1 MRCEPLSPGL
11 AEPLAELFEALRAAG
26 DERWFHPHPLTR
38 EEAERLSAYEG
49 RDVYR
54 VLTEDGRVLAYGML
68 RGWDEGYEVP
78 SLGLAV
84 HPRARGRGAGRALV
98 DHLHEAARARGA
110 ARVRLTVY
118 ADNEPAR
125 RLYEELGYELE
136 RRGAELVGFVD
147 L

>member
-1 MRCEPLSPGL
+1 VRCEPLSPDL

-49 RDVYR
+49 RDVYC
-54 VLTEDGRVLAYGML
+54 VLTENGRVLAYGML

-84 HPRARGRGAGRALV
+84 HPGARGRGAGRALMQ
-98 DHLHEAARARGA
+98 HLHEVARGRGA
-110 ARVRLTVY
+110 ARVRLTVD
-118 ADNEPAR
+118 ADNDPAR

-136 RRGAELVGFVD
+136 RRGVDLVGYLD